1 MCVLVAQLCLTLCEC
16 MDCSPP
22 GPSVH
27 GILQWVV
34 IPFSRGLPYPGIK
47 ARSSVSQ
54 ADSLPSE
61 LSEKPIM
68 SYAPCKRIVVANQR
82 KARM

>member
-61 LSEKPIM
+61 LSEKLHPPPFVNLFITLDI
-68 SYAPCKRIVVANQR
+68 RL
-82 KARM
+82 